1 MTHDTEYYP
10 IFKYI
15 SNQMLKLLPENVLKI
30 VSVKLGVIPPPQKKN
45 RHSHMIYTEQNSLYK
60 RTVSV
65 YLFTPSGRTIFRS
78 LPLKTFDSGTKTLA
92 THTHTDTKK

>member
-30 VSVKLGVIPPPQKKN
+30 VSVKLGVIPPPPNKK
-45 RHSHMIYTEQNSLYK
+45 
-60 RTVSV
+60 
-65 YLFTPSGRTIFRS
+65 PS
-78 LPLKTFDSGTKTLA
+78 
-92 THTHTDTKK
+92 